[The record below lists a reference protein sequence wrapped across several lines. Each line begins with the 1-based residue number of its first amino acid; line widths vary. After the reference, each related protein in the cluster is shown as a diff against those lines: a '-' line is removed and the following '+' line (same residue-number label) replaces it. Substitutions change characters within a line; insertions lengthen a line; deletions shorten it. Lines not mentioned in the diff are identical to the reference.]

1 LLTDHGRPSRLWA
14 AILAIVCP
22 GLGHRYLGRP
32 FVAIATAGVALLL
45 PTLIL
50 FQFAQVVVAV
60 GPKNA
65 YLLLF
70 LAPGMIA
77 PLSVV
82 DLFFR
87 WDDDQDEV
95 APFLPLLLHAG
106 LFGIAAAALAV
117 AVPSYFVERY
127 VVPSTSMLPL
137 LRPGDELHVDRRVAV
152 GDLRR
157 GDVVVLREPGPPG
170 AKESFLVKRIV
181 GLPGDSIAFVGQ
193 ELAESPRKISHC
205 AGGGVGARLE
215 CIDDR
220 CWALPAPSAEL
231 SAFRT
236 AYEVTAPQLFVAGD
250 LRENS
255 EDSRA
260 RLRLGLPPFSVE
272 DVVGRVI
279 AHRAAGGPLVA
290 VDVDER
296 GEPYRCAPAATA
308 K

>member
-1 LLTDHGRPSRLWA
+1 MLTDHGRPSRLWA

-32 FVAIATAGVALLL
+32 FVAFATAGVALLL
-45 PTLIL
+45 PALVL

-60 GPKNA
+60 GPKSA
-65 YLLLF
+65 YLMLF

-77 PLSVV
+77 TPSVI
-82 DLFFR
+82 DLFTR

-106 LFGIAAAALAV
+106 LFGVAAAALAL

-137 LRPGDELHVDRRVAV
+137 LRPGDELHVDRRTAV

-181 GLPGDSIAFVGQ
+181 GLPGDTIAFVGQ

-205 AGGGVGARLE
+205 LGGGTGGRLE

-220 CWALPAPSAEL
+220 CWALPAPTAEI

-236 AYEVTAPQLFVAGD
+236 AYEVAPPQLFVAGD

-260 RLRLGLPPFSVE
+260 RLRLGLPPFAVG

-279 AHRAAGGPLVA
+279 AHRAKEGELAA
-290 VDVDER
+290 IDVDAA
-296 GEPYRCAPAATA
+296 GEPYRCSPTA
-308 K
+308 NAK